1 MVQKKQCL
9 MLIPKS
15 GKPGLLRS
23 RRPGIPSV
31 FALRFAVQTHAPGD
45 DDTKN
50 DDISIMMKC
59 LFVCFCVTNSHPP
72 DLSARGAKRD
82 AH

>member
-1 MVQKKQCL
+1 MEQKKQCL
-9 MLIPKS
+9 MLNPQS

-45 DDTKN
+45 DDTEN

-59 LFVCFCVTNSHPP
+59 LSVCLFVCHKQS
-72 DLSARGAKRD
+72 SAR
-82 AH
+82 